1 MNELLK
7 IFKALSDETR
17 LKIIDSLSK
26 SELCVNELAETIG
39 TTQPNASF
47 HLGILLEA
55 GLITGRQSGK
65 NIFYSLKTSDLFIR
79 LLLLGIAER
88 LKSTNFN
95 EEIFNSNNRCGLK
108 PKLCKRR
115 AFFNKENNMNNES
128 GRGLGA
134 GGFCV
139 CPSCGEKI
147 PHKSGMPC
155 KNEVCP
161 KCGKR
166 MVREGGYHYRLI
178 KEREEKDEDTNG
190 NK

>member
-1 MNELLK
+1 MNKLLK

-17 LKIIDSLSK
+17 LKIISALS
-26 SELCVNELAETIG
+26 EGEMCVNELAITIG
-39 TTQPNASF
+39 TTQPNVSF

-65 NIFYSLKTSDLFIR
+65 NIFYSLKISDLFIR

-95 EEIFNSNNRCGLK
+95 EETFYSNNKCGLK
-108 PKLCKRR
+108 PKLCRR
-115 AFFNKENNMNNES
+115 RTFFNKEDTMNNKF

-147 PHKSGMPC
+147 PHKRGVSC
-155 KNEVCP
+155 RDEVCP

-166 MVREGGYHYRLI
+166 MVREGGYHHTLV
-178 KEREEKDEDTNG
+178 KESEDKDTND